1 MCPTWHHPHICMLA
15 IPMLAFSAYTAL
27 LSAYLV
33 SLITCFKGHSIWK
46 CWRALLLVLHS
57 QVSSSCAPWLRESH
71 RIYLLMQAFKPRL
84 YPWHS
89 FFLHNYSPN
98 PLYFTC
104 QISSTVCLLFSV
116 STPSYHGLLLG
127 YESPN
132 WSPSSRHASLP
143 SSKFLCYLLLPILE
157 LSLNLSFCPHTHKSL
172 SIMKCCI

>member
-1 MCPTWHHPHICMLA
+1 MSSTPRSHLPVLLGSGKATVFICL
-15 IPMLAFSAYTAL
+15 
-27 LSAYLV
+27 
-33 SLITCFKGHSIWK
+33 C
-46 CWRALLLVLHS
+46 
-57 QVSSSCAPWLRESH
+57 
-71 RIYLLMQAFKPRL
+71 KPSNL
-84 YPWHS
+84 GFILDTP